1 MQIYA
6 LGQWCPIEFYGM
18 METFWETWTIEHLK
32 CVQYNIRN
40 LIFNLKLIVNI
51 HMWLVTTL
59 LFSASQNILFW
70 GILMNIQKDSKI
82 QIA

>member
-1 MQIYA
+1 
-6 LGQWCPIEFYGM
+6 
-18 METFWETWTIEHLK
+18 
-32 CVQYNIRN
+32 
-40 LIFNLKLIVNI
+40 
-51 HMWLVTTL
+51 MWLVTTL